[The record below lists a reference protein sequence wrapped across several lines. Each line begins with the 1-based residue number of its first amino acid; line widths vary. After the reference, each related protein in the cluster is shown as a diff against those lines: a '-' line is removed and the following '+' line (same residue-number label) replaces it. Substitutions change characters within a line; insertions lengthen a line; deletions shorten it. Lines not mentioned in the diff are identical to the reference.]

1 MQEKELQILEGAL
14 QTFMSLGLRSVTMDD
29 IASRIGVSKKTIYK
43 YVKDKEDLI
52 QKSLKLHH
60 DKECEFIQSV
70 KEKPMNAIDENF
82 EISKKIIAEFQNV
95 HPSVMFD
102 MNKYYPSAKKLFEKY
117 KKEVV
122 FEWVKDN
129 LRRGIKEGL
138 YRDDLNI
145 DIIAALYILRMD
157 DIFNM
162 EFFPRTEYSFLQVY
176 LETFRYHIR
185 GISSDE
191 GLKYWKKRIKEFN
204 Y

>member
-1 MQEKELQILEGAL
+1 MEEKEAQILNGSL

-52 QKSLKLHH
+52 QKSMELYH
-60 DKECEFIQSV
+60 DKECEFIQAV
-70 KEKPMNAIDENF
+70 KSRNLNAIEENF
-82 EISKKIIAEFQNV
+82 EISKKLIAELQNI

-102 MNKYYPSAKKLFEKY
+102 MDKYYPSAKMLFEQY

-129 LRRGIKEGL
+129 LSRGIKEGL
-138 YRDDLNI
+138 YREDINI
-145 DIIAALYILRMD
+145 EIIASLYILRMD

-162 EFFPRTEYSFLQVY
+162 EFFPRAEYSFLQVY